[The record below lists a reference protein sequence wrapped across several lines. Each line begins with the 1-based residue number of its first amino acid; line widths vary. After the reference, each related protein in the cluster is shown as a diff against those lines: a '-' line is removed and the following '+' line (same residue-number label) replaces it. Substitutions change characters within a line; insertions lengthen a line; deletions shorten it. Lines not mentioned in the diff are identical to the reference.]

1 MPDSAPPSAQFSQQL
16 NQLNQIGIALS
27 RERDL
32 PKLLEIILSTARTL
46 LNADGGTLYRLD
58 AETQQ
63 LHFEVL
69 HNDSLNLHLGG
80 TAAAPVP
87 FPPIPL
93 YNADGQPNSSMVVT
107 YAVLNE
113 TTVTVDD
120 AYTEAHFDFSGTRR
134 FDQTTG
140 YRSRSFLTVP
150 LKNHEN
156 QIIGVFQF
164 LNALDPNT
172 GAVRAFSVADQQL
185 AESLASQAA
194 IALTNHQLI
203 SQLRHLF
210 EALIEL
216 INTAVDHKSPY
227 TGGHCQRVP
236 VLTMMIAEA
245 ARQSE
250 QGRLRE
256 FRPTAEELYELKIAG
271 LLHDCGKITTPVHVV
286 DKATKLET
294 LWDRIH
300 LVDTRF
306 EVLKRDAE
314 IAYLNA
320 RLAAVERGDPE
331 ALPGLEHEFQT
342 QLAQLEADRDQVRRC
357 NRGGEFMQP
366 DDQQRIRQIA
376 AYRWRNPDGV
386 DQPFLSEDEIT
397 NLCIAKGTLNP
408 AERAIIEEHVAL
420 TLRML
425 KTLPWPQQL
434 RNVPEYAGSHHEQLD
449 GGGYHRGLG
458 EAQLPMPSRIIGLA
472 DVFEALTARDR
483 PYKPGKPVSE
493 ALRIL
498 GYMVKGHKIDPD
510 LFDVF
515 IRQGIWLDY
524 ARRYLAPEQLDAVDL
539 SQIPSY
545 TP

>member
-1 MPDSAPPSAQFSQQL
+1 MDLSSSSPLSQRL
-16 NQLNQIGIALS
+16 DQLNQIGIALS

-32 PKLLEIILSTARTL
+32 PTLLETILTAAKSL

-58 AETQQ
+58 EARQQ

-69 HNDSLNLHLGG
+69 HNDSLQLRMGG
-80 TAAAPVP
+80 TAATPIP

-93 YNADGQPNSSMVVT
+93 YDPTGRPNHNMVVT
-107 YAVLNE
+107 YAVLHD
-113 TTVTVDD
+113 TTVTIDD
-120 AYTEAHFDFSGTRR
+120 AYAEQNFDFSGTRR
-134 FDQTTG
+134 FDQKTG

-150 LKNHEN
+150 MKNHEN
-156 QIIGVFQF
+156 HIIGAFQ
-164 LNALDPNT
+164 LINALDPNT
-172 GAVRAFSVADQQL
+172 GQVRPFSPADRQM

-194 IALTNHQLI
+194 IALTNRSLI
-203 SQLRHLF
+203 SQLQQLF

-227 TGGHCQRVP
+227 TGAHCQRVP

-245 ARQSE
+245 ARHSE
-250 QGRLRE
+250 RGRLQN

-286 DKATKLET
+286 DKSTKLET
-294 LWDRIH
+294 LCDRIH

-314 IAYLNA
+314 IAFL
-320 RLAAVERGDPE
+320 RDQLAATARGDTA
-331 ALPGLEHEFQT
+331 ALPALEQRLQQ
-342 QLAQLEADRDQVRRC
+342 QLAQLEQDREHVRCC
-357 NRGGEFMQP
+357 NHGGEFMRP
-366 DDQQRIRQIA
+366 EDQAWLYRIA
-376 AYRWRNPDGV
+376 AYRWQGPDG
-386 DQPFLSEDEIT
+386 QEHAFLSDEEVT
-397 NLCIAKGTLNP
+397 NLCIAKGTLN
-408 AERAIIEEHVAL
+408 AQERAVIEEHVAL

-425 KTLPWPQQL
+425 NTLPWPSHL
-434 RNVPEYAGSHHEQLD
+434 RNVPEYAGSHHEHLD

-458 EAQLPMPSRIIGLA
+458 ENELPIPSRIIGLA

-483 PYKPGKPVSE
+483 PYKAGKPLSE

-498 GYMVKGHKIDPD
+498 GYMVQERKIDPD

-515 IRQGIWLDY
+515 VRNGVWLDY
-524 ARRYLAPEQLDAVDL
+524 AQRYLPSEQIDTVNLDRIPGYAP
-539 SQIPSY
+539 
-545 TP
+545 

>member
-1 MPDSAPPSAQFSQQL
+1 MSLPASFSHQL

-32 PKLLEIILSTARTL
+32 PKLLETILSTARGL

-69 HNDSLNLHLGG
+69 HNDSLGLHLGG
-80 TAAAPVP
+80 VAATPIA
-87 FPPIPL
+87 FPPIAL
-93 YNADGQPNSSMVVT
+93 YDADGRPNTNMVVT
-107 YAVLNE
+107 YAVLHD
-113 TTVTVDD
+113 TTVMVDD
-120 AYTEAHFDFSGTRR
+120 AYTEPNFDFSGTRR
-134 FDQTTG
+134 FDQKTG

-150 LKNHEN
+150 LKNHEDR
-156 QIIGVFQF
+156 IIGVFQF
-164 LNALDPNT
+164 LNALDPDT
-172 GAVRAFSVADQQL
+172 GVVRPFSAADRQL

-203 SQLRHLF
+203 SQLQRLF

-216 INTAVDHKSPY
+216 INNAVDHKSPY

-245 ARQSE
+245 ASQSE
-250 QGRLRE
+250 RGRLRD
-256 FRPTAEELYELKIAG
+256 FCPTAEELYEIKIAG

-320 RLAAVERGDPE
+320 RLAAVEGGDTATLAP
-331 ALPGLEHEFQT
+331 LEQDFRA
-342 QLAQLEADRDQVRRC
+342 QLAQLEADRAHVRRC
-357 NRGGEFMQP
+357 NRGTEFMQP
-366 DDQQRIRQIA
+366 ADQERIRRIA
-376 AYRWRNPDGV
+376 AYRWRGPDGTE
-386 DQPFLSEDEIT
+386 QPFLSADEAD

-408 AERAIIEEHVAL
+408 HERTVIEEHVAL

-425 KTLPWPQQL
+425 NSLPWPQHL

-449 GGGYHRGLG
+449 GGGYHRGLS
-458 EAQLPMPSRIIGLA
+458 EAQLPMPARIIGLA

-483 PYKPGKPVSE
+483 PYKPAKPVSE

-498 GYMVKGHKIDPD
+498 GRMVQERKIDPD

-515 IRQGIWLDY
+515 IRQEIWLDY
-524 ARRYLAPEQLDAVDL
+524 ARRYLLPEQLDAVDYR
-539 SQIPSY
+539 QIPGY
-545 TP
+545 AP